1 MMKDPVGNAEEG
13 INPEWECSPKQVRA
27 MLDAGNSRLVLVD
40 CRTEEEWDR
49 ARIEGA
55 ILVPLQEMHERIDD
69 LRPYDGQPLVVYCHH
84 GRRSLRGAAILREAG
99 MTGALSMAGG
109 IDRWSLEI
117 DASVPRYT
125 K

>member
-1 MMKDPVGNAEEG
+1 MSHGPGQEAG
-13 INPEWECSPKQVRA
+13 INPDWECSPRQVLA
-27 MLDAGNSRLVLVD
+27 MLQNAESGLVLVD
-40 CRTEEEWDR
+40 CRTDAEWDQ

-55 ILVPLQEMHERIDD
+55 VLIPLQEMHERVDE
-69 LRPYDGQPLVVYCHH
+69 LRPYDDGRPLVVYCHH
-84 GRRSLRGAAILREAG
+84 GRRSLRAAAILREAG

-117 DASVPRYT
+117 DSSVPRYT